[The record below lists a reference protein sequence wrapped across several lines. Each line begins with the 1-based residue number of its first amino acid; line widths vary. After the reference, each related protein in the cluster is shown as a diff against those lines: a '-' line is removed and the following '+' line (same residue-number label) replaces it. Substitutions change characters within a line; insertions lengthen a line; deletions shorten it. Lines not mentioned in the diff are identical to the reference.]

1 MKHVIFLCRAEKKI
15 YFCTA
20 FLLKK
25 KLSPFYANAIA

>member
-25 KLSPFYANAIA
+25 KSYRRFMLTL

>member
-25 KLSPFYANAIA
+25 KAIAVLC